1 MGSRIRYGYV
11 LLALLF
17 GGCAVFPDG
26 RERSRFT
33 SEESHREARLS
44 EQTVALNASSAA
56 LSVDHAMVLTDN
68 DDAFASKLRL
78 IESAHESLDLAYYIF
93 ADDYSSS
100 RLTKA
105 LIEAAQRGVRVR
117 LLLDYHSN
125 YTRLDWFSMMQQ
137 RGGVGK
143 GSLEVRFFNRPSK
156 NIVKDAVFLTMGCGE
171 VQQPETGQCDTA
183 KFAEIESRFA
193 LEATVDQSVAG
204 RNISNLNIGGSGLFL
219 SGLYAKNPQLMAL
232 AISEGQGLDPQQLQ
246 GDSTADQGDLARLK
260 TLGRI
265 YFDARYGGGLGR
277 AVAQIKLSAIG
288 LLYAEEVDPVYAAF
302 TGYLPVERGQSTAD
316 ARRDWRYLTEYLHH
330 KFLLADASALLL
342 GGRNVE
348 DSYHMRPNPLT
359 RKYVFRDTDML
370 VRLKTADTTLTASF
384 DRLWDFDLMVVNL
397 ADVRRHAPNDFV
409 VATKAAAAAC
419 ETAPQRDDNAAARCR
434 DTALAK
440 ARQRKLS
447 QRLAGERRRMLAN
460 ASTFLTRYRP
470 AAAKDRSPQF
480 AVDPSAVLHYIENLP
495 LQRRPDS
502 TSNQRG
508 YGADNGREGDSGKH
522 IHALWLSA
530 LREVCTLAEMD
541 RPQRV
546 IMHNAYFFPPSNLW
560 ERAARMID
568 GSEDCG
574 DVTITV
580 LTNSI
585 ETTDL
590 NVVNIAARHSIKAF
604 ADFAKQSRHPQ
615 RGARFEYYEYLPPA
629 DAGGS
634 QLSLH
639 SKVLLIGPHLFIG
652 SANADV
658 RSYMMDTN
666 NGLLIR
672 NAPTLVS
679 TYGDW
684 VQSLLDDPSLTRDK
698 TTYFQSTPRPQM
710 LQEDKQ
716 TLRSI
721 LAKYRAERWIK
732 DVNQQQSLENALEN
746 ILDKIYSDTRS
757 GLGDDGKGRKAQ
769 ERFNE
774 TFKTI

>member
-1 MGSRIRYGYV
+1 MRYWISYGWI
-11 LLALLF
+11 LLALLV
-17 GGCAVFPDG
+17 GGCAILPDG
-26 RERSRFT
+26 RQDSRLI
-33 SEESHREARLS
+33 SEESRREARLS
-44 EQTVALNASSAA
+44 EQTIAWNASGTA
-56 LSVDHAMVLTDN
+56 LKVDHAVVLTDN
-68 DDAFASKLRL
+68 DDAFASKLEL
-78 IESAHESLDLAYYIF
+78 IESASESLDLAYYIF

-100 RLTKA
+100 QLTKA

-125 YTRLDWFSMMQQ
+125 YSRLDWFSMMQQ

-156 NIVKDAVFLTMGCGE
+156 NIVKDAVFLTMECGAERQAEAEGCSA
-171 VQQPETGQCDTA
+171 A
-183 KFAEIESRFA
+183 KFAEIESSFA
-193 LEATVDQSVAG
+193 QETIAGQPAAG
-204 RNISNLNIGGSGLFL
+204 RNISNLNTGGSGVFL

-232 AISEGQGLDPQQLQ
+232 AISEGQGLDPEQLK
-246 GDSTADQGDLARLK
+246 GDATADPADIERLK

-265 YFDARYGGGLGR
+265 YFDARYGSGLER

-288 LLYAEEVDPVYAAF
+288 LLYAEEVDPIYSAF
-302 TGYLPVERGQSTAD
+302 TGFLPVEREQGTTES
-316 ARRDWRYLTEYLHH
+316 RRDWRYLTEYLHH
-330 KFLLADASALLL
+330 KFLLADGRALQL
-342 GGRNVE
+342 GGRNIE
-348 DSYHMRPNPLT
+348 DSYHMRSNPLT

-370 VRLKTADTTLTASF
+370 VRLQAADPMLTASF
-384 DRLWDFDLMVVNL
+384 DRLWDFDLMVARL
-397 ADVRRHAPNDFV
+397 TDVREHAPNDLL
-409 VATKAAAAAC
+409 VATRTAASTCAAPPERSKDAV
-419 ETAPQRDDNAAARCR
+419 AKCR
-434 DTALAK
+434 DAALAE
-440 ARQRKLS
+440 ARQRSLS
-447 QRLAGERRRMLAN
+447 QRLADERQRMLAN
-460 ASTFLTRYRP
+460 ARIFNSRYHP
-470 AAAKDRSPQF
+470 AARRIRSPQF
-480 AVDPSAVLHYIENLP
+480 SVDASAVVHYIENLP
-495 LQRRPDS
+495 LQRQPDS
-502 TSNQRG
+502 DVKQRG

-530 LREVCTLAEMD
+530 LREVCTLADAD

-560 ERAARMID
+560 ERVARMVD

-590 NVVNIAARHSIKAF
+590 NVVNIAARHSLKAF
-604 ADFAKQSRHPQ
+604 TEFAVQSMHPQ
-615 RGARFEYYEYLPPA
+615 RGARLEYFEYLPPA
-629 DAGGS
+629 DETGS

-672 NAPTLVS
+672 NAPKLVA
-679 TYGDW
+679 TYVGW
-684 VQSLLDDPSLTRDK
+684 VQSLLDDPAMTRE
-698 TTYFQSTPRPQM
+698 TTAYFQSTPRPLM
-710 LQEDKQ
+710 LEQDKQ
-716 TLRSI
+716 TLRAI

-732 DVNQQQSLENALEN
+732 DAAQQQSLEATLVN
-746 ILDKIYSDTRS
+746 ILDKIYDETRT
-757 GLGDDGKGRKAQ
+757 GLGKDGKSREAQ